1 MRSLYREFRDL
12 LDGPEALALAVICLV
27 LGAGDFLRL
36 DLSWDACYCSD
47 RLRQIAAAFPWEEL
61 LGELS
66 RGLPWLR

>member
-1 MRSLYREFRDL
+1 
-12 LDGPEALALAVICLV
+12 V
-27 LGAGDFLRL
+27 LGAGDFLGL
-36 DLSWDACYCSD
+36 DLSWDACYCTD